1 VRLIGTMR
9 AVLAGIAMGQWR
21 MTESTFDY
29 QDAMEWFA
37 SHPMRDSLK
46 FSRQALELGECCFPG
61 MIEVLAKGPIILH
74 GQVAIVMSLNGA
86 AVRPQG
92 STVADYKYLVTLPD
106 GVTQVVKPTQ
116 ITEADLIFDP

>member
-1 VRLIGTMR
+1 
-9 AVLAGIAMGQWR
+9 
-21 MTESTFDY
+21 
-29 QDAMEWFA
+29 
-37 SHPMRDSLK
+37 
-46 FSRQALELGECCFPG
+46 